1 MKYRT
6 ALYSVRGLGSARS
19 GTHHWWMQRVTAV
32 ALVPLMLWLGVSI
45 ARMSGMGYEAALAWV
60 RSPVNAVLIL
70 CCLFA
75 LFYHAKLGMQVVIE
89 DYVHREGP
97 KVASLLA
104 LNFLTLLFGLASILA
119 VLRVYLAG

>member
-6 ALYSVRGLGSARS
+6 ALYSVRGLGSARG

-32 ALVPLMLWLGVSI
+32 ALVPLMLWFGISV
-45 ARMSGMGYEAALAWV
+45 ARLSGMGYEAALGWLG
-60 RSPVNAVLIL
+60 SPVNAVLML

-89 DYVHREGP
+89 DYVHREGV
-97 KVASLLA
+97 KIASLLA

>member
-6 ALYSVRGLGSARS
+6 ALNSVRGLGSARS

-32 ALVPLMLWLGVSI
+32 ALVPLMLWFGISI
-45 ARMSGMGYEAALAWV
+45 ARMSAMGYDAALAWL
-60 RSPVNAVLIL
+60 RSPVNAVLML

-89 DYVHREGP
+89 DYVRHEGV
-97 KVASLLA
+97 KIASLLA

-119 VLRVYLAG
+119 VLRVYLGG